1 MMPPPTIAFA
11 GDANGE
17 CEESSSI
24 AESSARDRV
33 EWAFADSKSLNFR
46 GLHCLVFY
54 RHHHSQRKPL
64 AKSRSEKR
72 PTLTVETAR
81 NSLSQWPTPQNAPA
95 NPRKCPRNCVRY
107 IFFSVIRDLLAERE
121 GFEPLLAYDRVFQ
134 LAMHHSITLD

>member
-1 MMPPPTIAFA
+1 MEN
-11 GDANGE
+11 D
-17 CEESSSI
+17 EESSSI

-33 EWAFADSKSLNFR
+33 EWAFADSTSLNFR

-72 PTLTVETAR
+72 PTLNVETAR

-95 NPRKCPRNCVRY
+95 NPRKCPHNYVRY
-107 IFFSVIRDLLAERE
+107 IFFSVIRDLLAV
-121 GFEPLLAYDRVFQ
+121 GAVCCEPISRI
-134 LAMHHSITLD
+134 ST